1 MVTRKSFE
9 LRVCEDPLAVA
20 DDWVSQF
27 LVAKGLQVTV
37 LWIGFHCFFSL
48 GLPSL

>member
-1 MVTRKSFE
+1 MVTRKSFV
-9 LRVCEDPLAVA
+9 LGVCEDLLAVA

-27 LVAKGLQVTV
+27 LVAKDLQVPV
-37 LWIGFHCFFSL
+37 LWIGFDCFFSL